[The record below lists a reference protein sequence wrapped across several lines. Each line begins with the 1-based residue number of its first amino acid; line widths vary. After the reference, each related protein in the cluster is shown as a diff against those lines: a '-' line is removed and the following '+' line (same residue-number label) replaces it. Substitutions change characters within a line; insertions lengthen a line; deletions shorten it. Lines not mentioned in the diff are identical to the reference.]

1 MMGFASS
8 GTGSPAMC
16 FNGHKNYV
24 LGWYADKQITV
35 SPGTGGAWS
44 GKLVGFVDYTKAA
57 TSRNE
62 YVLVVVGQLY
72 IQYNLA
78 EGFNSEVKQKANM
91 VTIATAPDTR
101 SESSMMLSLSSN
113 QFAVIGSYTVEAC
126 AMVASTSTAPKYV
139 TLSVRL
145 NTQSSTCPGA
155 ALVSMKPTAQPSS
168 VPTVMPTST
177 STAKP
182 ILPPIATA
190 PFKPA
195 TAQPTSV
202 PANVIKATNVPTPN
216 PTLRRRTSKPTK
228 SKQKRTNFNI
238 FSA

>member
-113 QFAVIGSYTVEAC
+113 QFATIGAYTVEAC

-155 ALVSMKPTAQPSS
+155 ALVSMKPTAQPSAA
-168 VPTVMPTST
+168 PTFIT
-177 STAKP
+177 
-182 ILPPIATA
+182 
-190 PFKPA
+190 
-195 TAQPTSV
+195 
-202 PANVIKATNVPTPN
+202 
-216 PTLRRRTSKPTK
+216 TLRPTATPSPTIRKRPKKKTIK
-228 SKQKRTNFNI
+228 SEIVSNP
-238 FSA
+238 